1 MWNRRQQLSSSTLI
15 GSGIQSSSPIGR
27 FLLVTETYCCQH
39 MNILLI
45 QPPCVVSSQVTE
57 LYIHINSKF
66 SKSNCQA
73 LTPFL
78 IFLQCKGVR
87 NLEYESRDN
96 IQRPGSNWRLYLIFN
111 SFCGFFILLIVSF
124 SSKCCFDSLYILDR
138 VIFLFKNHF
147 SALSFVKHSDVWHV
161 DSGSDRAPTELRTL
175 PWSASDWKERNFV

>member
-1 MWNRRQQLSSSTLI
+1 
-15 GSGIQSSSPIGR
+15 
-27 FLLVTETYCCQH
+27 

-147 SALSFVKHSDVWHV
+147 SALIFVKHFEWIHHMTCWLQQSSVQ
-161 DSGSDRAPTELRTL
+161 SCGPQATEIK
-175 PWSASDWKERNFV
+175 DFGFVQSLIIRRFPEVY

>member
-1 MWNRRQQLSSSTLI
+1 
-15 GSGIQSSSPIGR
+15 
-27 FLLVTETYCCQH
+27 

-111 SFCGFFILLIVSF
+111 SSCGFFILLIVSF
-124 SSKCCFDSLYILDR
+124 SSKCCFDSLQTPT
-138 VIFLFKNHF
+138 IFFPRHRLPYYWCQSEAKNTDMT
-147 SALSFVKHSDVWHV
+147 SPL
-161 DSGSDRAPTELRTL
+161 
-175 PWSASDWKERNFV
+175 